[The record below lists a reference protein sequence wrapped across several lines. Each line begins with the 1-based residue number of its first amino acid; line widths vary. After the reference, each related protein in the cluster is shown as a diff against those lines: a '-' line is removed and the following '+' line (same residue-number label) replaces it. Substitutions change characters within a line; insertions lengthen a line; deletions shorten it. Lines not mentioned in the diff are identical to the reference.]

1 MDIIIPIVLIALS
14 AFYFVSWVR
23 SRRSKNGF
31 REDLTE
37 TAIGQLTGETVQ
49 RNVPSGS
56 LSGKTHKKTTVTYAY
71 QVDGT
76 TYQCECV
83 VLDRFQAMPASTR
96 VVYQRKHPKLSYLP
110 DFEKPDETGMGLVLL
125 SGGIFFLVMG
135 VLAAFGVF
143 R

>member
-1 MDIIIPIVLIALS
+1 MKKSFLILLS
-14 AFYFVSWVR
+14 AFYFLSWFR
-23 SRRSKNGF
+23 TRRNKNGF
-31 REDLTE
+31 HEDLTE

-83 VLDRFQAMPASTR
+83 VLDRFQAMPASTK
-96 VVYQRKHPKLSYLP
+96 VVYQKKNPQVCYLPEFEKVDEKGMQLSYL
-110 DFEKPDETGMGLVLL
+110 GLGLL
-125 SGGIFFLVMG
+125 FL
-135 VLAAFGVF
+135 VLAALTLLRLF
-143 R
+143 

>member
-49 RNVPSGS
+49 RKAPSSS

-71 QVDGT
+71 QVDGVI
-76 TYQCECV
+76 YQCECV

-96 VVYQRKHPKLSYLP
+96 VVYQRKHPNISYLP
-110 DFEKPDETGMGLVLL
+110 EFEKPDEKGMQLIMVSGGVFFLLMGL
-125 SGGIFFLVMG
+125 
-135 VLAAFGVF
+135 LAAFGVI
-143 R
+143 